1 MIFSL
6 LSPSHHDSARSGS
19 TSDNFGISLAAQSM
33 AAAAMHDGQYSRK
46 LASWMLDKII
56 CVALEIRNPITL
68 PLESS
73 LYAKNPMK
81 LKGVIDLS
89 LQSKTPSTRSSILR
103 IVFDSNINFA
113 PSTWRSNREGTR
125 GSSIFAANDKQ
136 ATDKSCSGH
145 PFVCGKRRE

>member
-1 MIFSL
+1 ML
-6 LSPSHHDSARSGS
+6 LELLP
-19 TSDNFGISLAAQSM
+19 
-33 AAAAMHDGQYSRK
+33 
-46 LASWMLDKII
+46 WMLDKII

-113 PSTWRSNREGTR
+113 PSTYEPLVNGTMLLSLTKYTPR
-125 GSSIFAANDKQ
+125 IQK
-136 ATDKSCSGH
+136 
-145 PFVCGKRRE
+145 